1 MKTKKNQMLFAKKD
15 IFISQKIDQ
24 GRVFKEISQILFEE
38 GLVKKEF
45 LENLL
50 LREKNFPTGIDL
62 SVVDMEFPNVA
73 IPHTEGEFVNVRRVI
88 PIKLLKP
95 IRFFNMIQPEQELK
109 VSFMFMILNNDP
121 EGQAN
126 VLAQIMQ
133 FLTSTPKRKLKEFF
147 EMKKTDEIYK
157 FLNNNFEQ

>member
-1 MKTKKNQMLFAKKD
+1 METKKNQMLFAKKD
-15 IFISQKIDQ
+15 VFISDQSGQK
-24 GRVFKEISQILFEE
+24 GVFEEISKTLLNE
-38 GLVKKEF
+38 GLVKNEF
-45 LENLL
+45 LENLVM
-50 LREKNFPTGIDL
+50 REKNFPTGIDL
-62 SVVDMEFPNVA
+62 SVVDPSFPNVA

-95 IRFFNMIQPEQELK
+95 ISFFNMIQPEQELK

-133 FLTSTPKRKLKEFF
+133 FLTTTSRKKLKEFF
-147 EMKKTDEIYK
+147 EMKETDEMYN
-157 FLNNNFEQ
+157 FLNNNFE

>member
-1 MKTKKNQMLFAKKD
+1 VKTKKNQMLFAKKD

-24 GRVFKEISQILFEE
+24 GGVFKEISQILFEE

-62 SVVDMEFPNVA
+62 SVVDVEFPNVA

>member
-1 MKTKKNQMLFAKKD
+1 METKKNQMLFAKKD
-15 IFISQKIDQ
+15 VFISDQSGQK
-24 GRVFKEISQILFEE
+24 GVFEEISKTLLNE
-38 GLVKKEF
+38 GLVKNEF
-45 LENLL
+45 LENLVM
-50 LREKNFPTGIDL
+50 REKNFPTGIDL
-62 SVVDMEFPNVA
+62 SVVDVEFPNVA

-133 FLTSTPKRKLKEFF
+133 FLTTTSKEKLKEFF
-147 EMKKTDEIYK
+147 EMKETDEIYN
-157 FLNNNFEQ
+157 FLNNNFE

>member
-1 MKTKKNQMLFAKKD
+1 MLFAKKD
-15 IFISQKIDQ
+15 VFISDQSGQK
-24 GRVFKEISQILFEE
+24 GVFEEISKTLLNE
-38 GLVKKEF
+38 GLVKNEF
-45 LENLL
+45 LENLVM
-50 LREKNFPTGIDL
+50 REKNFPTGIDL
-62 SVVDMEFPNVA
+62 SVVDVEFPNVA

-133 FLTSTPKRKLKEFF
+133 FLTTTSKEKLKEFF
-147 EMKKTDEIYK
+147 EMKETDEIYN
-157 FLNNNFEQ
+157 FLNNNFE